1 MLHRWLIDIRHAA
14 RGLARSPGFTAVGV
28 LVLGLGIGATVA
40 LYSMVKPVLIDPLTF
55 PDADRL
61 VIVRSEVPGSGV
73 EAEWAASNAQY
84 LHFREHAEAFEDIGA
99 LRYQAAT
106 VGPRDSRTATRV
118 RVAFATAGIHR
129 MFGAHAVI
137 GRSFLETDDD
147 LGAPLTAVLSR
158 RFWRRY
164 FDGDPD
170 VVGKAIRI
178 GPGVV
183 GGTEVAVPVIG
194 VIDPTGQE
202 WADDPDVWLPNVL
215 NPAGTH
221 YNDHNTVVIAKLA
234 ADVTVDG
241 AQGEVDSLTATLP
254 DAYPEAYGAEFMGD
268 FMERFGFRTR
278 LRDLKTHLVGDAAVL
293 LPLLLGAAVLLLIVA
308 WADIACLMLAR
319 VETQRSDL
327 ALRLAVGADPAM
339 TRRYFTAQ
347 SALLTGAS
355 GLFGLMVAWSSGR
368 YLAVATP
375 VLLPRIDEVG
385 VDGRVVMFAVAVS
398 FVVATALAVL
408 AAWSMRGLR
417 ASLADGGRGAT
428 ISIQRQRTR
437 SGLIAGQVALAM
449 ILLVAAGFLLASFRN
464 LAGVDPGID
473 PQGVVKVTAYPSSR
487 YQDHASWWRLIG
499 DAQSRIEALPGVTVA
514 GAASS
519 VPFATGG
526 CVVQAFA
533 DRAVAERLGASETT
547 SCAAQD
553 VVTPGYFHAMG
564 IPLLRGRTIEA
575 VDLDDPSRGSAVVSR
590 AFADRFWPGEDPIG
604 KRLAPHGRGA
614 PWYTVVGLVGD
625 VFGSSVTEAPAIH
638 AYYPLAQIPGESGWV
653 NTAMTIIVRTGSAD
667 PAALVPEVRRILAD
681 LDPGI
686 ALEDAETM
694 SSVLDRS
701 MGRIGFLVVLIT
713 GAAVAAL
720 FLAIVGVYSIVSYM
734 LAKRTNE
741 VGVRMALGATP
752 TKVRR
757 MMVVGTLKLVVAG
770 LSVGLI
776 GSLAAGGFL
785 RGVLFGVTAANPV
798 VYMLGAALLILAAA
812 GASWIAS
819 SRAARITPMN
829 ALRIE

>member
-40 LYSMVKPVLIDPLTF
+40 LYSMVKRVLIDPLTF
-55 PDADRL
+55 PDPERL

-99 LRYQAAT
+99 LRHQAASL
-106 VGPRDSRTATRV
+106 GPHDSRTATRV

-129 MFGAHAVI
+129 MFGARTVV
-137 GRSFLETDDD
+137 GRGFLEADDD
-147 LGAPLTAVLSR
+147 PGAPLTAVLSR

-164 FDGDPD
+164 FGGDPD
-170 VVGKAIRI
+170 VIGKAIRI

-183 GGTEVAVPVIG
+183 GATEVAVPVIG

-202 WADDPDVWLPNVL
+202 WADGPDVWLPNVL

-221 YNDHNTVVIAKLA
+221 YNDHNTVVIAKRT
-234 ADVTVDG
+234 ADVTLDA
-241 AQGEVDSLTATLP
+241 AQVEVDRLTATLP
-254 DAYPEAYGAEFMGD
+254 DAYPEAYGAEFVGD

-293 LPLLLGAAVLLLIVA
+293 LPLLLGAAVLLLVVA

-339 TRRYFTAQ
+339 TGRFFAAQ

-355 GLFGLMVAWSSGR
+355 GLLGLVIAWLLGR
-368 YLAVATP
+368 YLVVATP
-375 VLLPRIDEVG
+375 VLLPRLDEVG
-385 VDGRVVMFAVAVS
+385 VDGGVVLFAVAVS
-398 FVVATALAVL
+398 FVIAAALAVL

-428 ISIQRQRTR
+428 TSVQRQRTR
-437 SGLIAGQVALAM
+437 SGLIAGQVAVAM

-464 LAGVDPGID
+464 LTNVDPGID

-487 YQDHASWWRLIG
+487 YQDHASWWRLMRE
-499 DAQSRIEALPGVTVA
+499 AQSRIEALPGVTVA
-514 GAASS
+514 GAASN

-533 DRAVAERLGASETT
+533 DRAVAERLGTSGIT

-553 VVTPGYFHAMG
+553 VVTPGYFRAMG
-564 IPLLRGRTIEA
+564 IPLLRGRTLEA

-604 KRLAPHGRGA
+604 KRLAPHGRDA

-625 VFGSSVTEAPAIH
+625 VFGSTVTETPAIH
-638 AYYPLAQIPGESGWV
+638 AYYPLAHIPGESGWV
-653 NTAMTIIVRTGSAD
+653 NTAMTIIVRTGLAD
-667 PAALVPEVRRILAD
+667 PAAVVPEVRRILAD
-681 LDPGI
+681 LDAGI

-694 SSVLDRS
+694 SSVVDRS

-713 GAAVAAL
+713 GSAAAAL
-720 FLAIVGVYSIVSYM
+720 FLAIVGVYGIVSY
-734 LAKRTNE
+734 LVAKRTSE

-752 TKVRR
+752 TRVRR
-757 MMVVGTLKLVVAG
+757 MMVTGTLKLVVAG
-770 LSVGLI
+770 LCVGLI
-776 GSLAAGGFL
+776 GSLGAGGAL
-785 RGVLFGVTAANPV
+785 RGVLFGVTPANPV
-798 VYMLGAALLILAAA
+798 VYVVGAVLLTLAAA

-819 SRAARITPMN
+819 RRAARITPMN
-829 ALRIE
+829 ALRVD

>member
-1 MLHRWLIDIRHAA
+1 MLRRWVIDFRHAA
-14 RGLARSPGFTAVGV
+14 RGLVRSPGFSAVGV

-40 LYSMVKPVLIDPLTF
+40 LYTMVKRVLIDPLTF

-84 LHFREHAEAFEDIGA
+84 LHFREQADAFEDIGA
-99 LRYQAAT
+99 LRHQAAS
-106 VGPRDSRTATRV
+106 VGPRDSQTATRV
-118 RVAFATAGIHR
+118 RMAFATAGIHR
-129 MFGAHAVI
+129 MFGARAVV
-137 GRSFLETDDD
+137 GRSFLEADDD
-147 LGAPLTAVLSR
+147 PGAPLTAVLSR
-158 RFWRRY
+158 RFWRAH
-164 FDGDPD
+164 FGSDPD

-183 GGTEVAVPVIG
+183 GAAEVAVPVIG

-234 ADVTVDG
+234 ADVTPDG
-241 AQGEVDSLTATLP
+241 AQAEIDRLTKTLP
-254 DAYPEAYGAEFMGD
+254 DAYPEAYGAEFVGD

-293 LPLLLGAAVLLLIVA
+293 LPLLLGAAVLLLVVA

-319 VETQRSDL
+319 VEAQRSDL

-339 TRRYFTAQ
+339 TGRFFAAQ

-355 GLFGLMVAWSSGR
+355 GLLGLMIAWSLGR
-368 YLAVATP
+368 YLVVATP
-375 VLLPRIDEVG
+375 VLLPRLDEVG
-385 VDGRVVMFAVAVS
+385 VDGGVVLFAVAVS
-398 FVVATALAVL
+398 FVIAAALAVL

-428 ISIQRQRTR
+428 TSVQRQRTR

-487 YQDHASWWRLIG
+487 YQDHASWWRLLRE
-499 DAQSRIEALPGVTVA
+499 AQSRIEALSGVTVA

-533 DRAVAERLGASETT
+533 DSAVTQRPGASEMTT
-547 SCAAQD
+547 CAAQD
-553 VVTPGYFHAMG
+553 VVTPGYFRAMG
-564 IPLLRGRTIEA
+564 IPLLRGRTLAA

-625 VFGSSVTEAPAIH
+625 VFGSTVTGTPAIH

-653 NTAMTIIVRTGSAD
+653 NTAMTIVVRTRSAD
-667 PAALVPEVRRILAD
+667 PGALMPEVRRILAD
-681 LDPGI
+681 LDAGI

-694 SSVLDRS
+694 SSVVDRS

-713 GAAVAAL
+713 GAAAAAL
-720 FLAIVGVYSIVSYM
+720 FLAIVGVYGIVSY
-734 LAKRTNE
+734 LVARRTSE

-752 TKVRR
+752 AKVRR
-757 MMVVGTLKLVVAG
+757 MMVTGTLKLVVAG
-770 LSVGLI
+770 LCVGLI
-776 GSLAAGGFL
+776 GSLGAGNAL
-785 RGVLFGVTAANPV
+785 RGVLFGVTPADPA
-798 VYMLGAALLILAAA
+798 VYVAGAVLLILAAA

-819 SRAARITPMN
+819 SRVARITPMN
-829 ALRIE
+829 ALRVE